1 MDKKVIENAVCT
13 VCGCCCDHL
22 EVVVEENRIVNVRNA
37 CAMSSSKLLGYMN
50 ERITKPMM
58 RGKMGLSE
66 CTYERAIDATARILA
81 RSRSPLL
88 YGWSLTSCEA
98 VEVGVELA
106 EETGGFIDN
115 TTSTCHGPTILGV
128 HEIGES
134 SCTLGEVRHRAD
146 LVVYWGS
153 NPVHAHP
160 LHISRYAVTCKG
172 RFRPSRAERRL
183 VVLDVRRTD
192 TAKMADVFI
201 QVRPNE
207 DYELMCALTAAVRG
221 DEIEVEEV
229 AGVPTERIEELA
241 ELMINCEFGVLFFG
255 LGLTMSSGK
264 NRNIEAALLL
274 VRELNSRTKFVIMPM
289 RGHFNVNGANNVTTW
304 LTGYPYAVDFTQG
317 YPRYN
322 PGETSAVDLLAR
334 NECDSALIVA
344 SDPVSN
350 FPRQAVENLTSIP
363 LVTIDPH
370 ITPTTL
376 CSDIVLP
383 STHVGVEVG
392 GTVYRMDGVVLE
404 TRPLVKPPRGI
415 KSDVEILRSIL
426 RKVKSLRRAGS

>member
-1 MDKKVIENAVCT
+1 MDKEVIENVVCT

-22 EVVVEENRIVNVRNA
+22 EVVVQENRIVNVRNA

-50 ERITKPMM
+50 ERIIQPMM
-58 RGKMGLSE
+58 RGKRGLSK
-66 CTYERAIDATARILA
+66 CTYERAVNVTARILA
-81 RSRSPLL
+81 RSKSPLL

-98 VEVGVELA
+98 VEAGVELA

-146 LVVYWGS
+146 LIVYWGS

-172 RFRPSRAERRL
+172 RFRSSRAERRL
-183 VVLDVRRTD
+183 VVIDVRRTD

-201 QVRPNE
+201 QMRPNE
-207 DYELMCALTAAVRG
+207 DYELMSALTAAV
-221 DEIEVEEV
+221 
-229 AGVPTERIEELA
+229 AGIPTEKIEELA

-255 LGLTMSSGK
+255 LGLTMSAGK

-274 VRELNSRTKFVIMPM
+274 VRELNSKTKFVIMPM

-350 FPRQAVENLTSIP
+350 FPHQAAKNLVSIP

-370 ITPTTL
+370 VTPTTL
-376 CSDIVLP
+376 CSDVVFP
-383 STHVGVEVG
+383 SAHVGIEVG

-404 TRPLVKPPRGI
+404 TKPLVKPPQGI

-426 RKVKSLRRAGS
+426 RRVRSIRRAG